1 MSVFLS
7 SVLVLNT
14 AAMIRFKASSVSP
27 VEASELRNG
36 IIEKAVSY
44 LDSEKNSDGSYGNS
58 NLVNDTTETLIAL
71 RAAQKET
78 DPTSETWVTDSIS
91 FKNTDMTARLSAA
104 SAKSE
109 YLEKL
114 ENKQN
119 TDGGFG
125 LYPDYASDIL
135 DSVLV
140 LEAINDTA
148 YSGNKISGIG
158 ICTYLLNSAK
168 SNGSYSYTEA
178 SDSDDILT
186 SMVVYNVGRY
196 LSSNNYELTS
206 FETPI
211 TYLKNIE
218 NNSYKD
224 EDIKETLYR
233 CLALQSVNEE
243 MDPLK
248 LVSKIAEVQKSDG
261 SFAEDI
267 ETTSVAI
274 RLLQS
279 IDLDNKL
286 IIRNFETQLSDTK
299 GSSNSSNSI
308 SVDSVIEYYSNYD
321 TELEVKTTAY
331 SDQTPFYENSV
342 KASCPADGKKVHV
355 AAGEFILAE
364 PDGSEIYVIVELYN
378 DGKLVKQQKHN
389 INITAFIPKHST
401 EISNL
406 SVELDTKTAV
416 SGVETEVGVL
426 YDLLYATNVDYD
438 ITMKTIVTKSGKEV
452 ISKTEDAVLTP
463 DSNNLKGTPLSFNP
477 DTTSAGVYDITVI
490 CIDGD
495 KELCRRSTEFRVIE
509 APVIEEKKSEDE
521 QTSEEEQTSED
532 EQTSVEEKTQFEVT
546 WFGPILSDYFIYA
559 GNETEI
565 NAGAEV
571 NYFSNGPFSG
581 KIEMD
586 VYKKD
591 ELVTETSFDITLE
604 KGELTY
610 YDGKAIYPIYKSGDK
625 ISFTVKN
632 VGEYTV
638 NARLFDSEGN
648 LISEGKRT
656 LKVVDRPVQDLILN
670 SSVNTEKE
678 NMVDLSWNDIS
689 NDAESYSYQLY
700 RKTNGTKW
708 EPRSIWNEEE
718 HINVLNVYPAS
729 PYLAEWMTTTIS
741 DTETPAGKGIF
752 DIDSVHIPTFN
763 SDPYGYLLDSD
774 GNWKYDVIFFGSSD
788 CNSGY
793 DLNDESLK
801 VTKEFVSSGRGVL
814 FGHDTICGGSGY
826 MLEHRKFNQ
835 FAEEAGL
842 LVATPQPEVWYRTT
856 SVSVVKLGTLT
867 NYPWTIRGDLTVP
880 NTHSTGQYLN
890 GADEWITLNATKRP
904 HPETGGLDNFYLS
917 TYNNV
922 GMIQTGDSN
931 GQASDDER
939 KILANTLFYLY
950 QISQQTT
957 AKDASFYDADAPDL
971 PTLISSS
978 NENGKAVLNVQSK
991 DNPTEYEYYIS
1002 ANPIS
1007 SESDRVLSNVRK
1019 HTAFADLAG
1028 FVVKVDSSIE
1038 PKPELIERAE
1048 NGEDILDIVPAD
1060 KNGKATLE
1068 AVPSDLSQKQY
1079 IHIFAVD
1086 NANNISEE
1094 YIIPFADDNLS
1105 TEIDTDKKLY
1115 SFGDTVAIDA
1125 ETLSAPFGRTADM
1138 TIDIFDEFDHKTA
1151 ELVSSPAQILNA
1163 DVKLQSNTQWTIPQE
1178 IQGRYKAVIS
1188 WKNGEELIASDEA
1201 EFKIA
1206 NEKNISNLITSDKKS
1221 YSLTDPINLSS
1232 EVFNNSKAMTENDL
1246 ILNII
1251 VVDKDN
1257 KKAASFSHDLSAIS
1271 PSGTID
1277 LSDAL
1282 DPGKLSDGDYK
1293 VKATVTQGDI
1303 ELSSDSTEFTV
1314 IADVTSFT
1322 GKLDLTDSQTKGT
1335 ADFSVKNTGNAD
1347 AENAVISV
1355 KVYKDGSGIPVYAYT
1370 EEISIAAG
1378 ETFTGKKTFDLTDPS
1393 IGKYSG
1399 VLSVEF
1405 KDENSDLDYDGFEN
1419 TYETTTTVT
1428 TNATTTTTTTAT
1440 TSNPKTG
1447 DNGIP
1452 IYMWLISALS
1462 VLGLVS
1468 VKMMGGKENE

>member
-1 MSVFLS
+1 MNLSGRKKKAVSVFLS

-206 FETPI
+206 FEAPI

-248 LVSKIAEVQKSDG
+248 IVSKIAEVQKSDG

-378 DGKLVKQQKHN
+378 DGKLVKKQKHN

-638 NARLFDSEGN
+638 NARLLDSEGN

-689 NDAESYSYQLY
+689 ND
-700 RKTNGTKW
+700 
-708 EPRSIWNEEE
+708 
-718 HINVLNVYPAS
+718 
-729 PYLAEWMTTTIS
+729 IS
-741 DTETPAGKGIF
+741 DVALFASKAG
-752 DIDSVHIPTFN
+752 
-763 SDPYGYLLDSD
+763 
-774 GNWKYDVIFFGSSD
+774 
-788 CNSGY
+788 
-793 DLNDESLK
+793 
-801 VTKEFVSSGRGVL
+801 R
-814 FGHDTICGGSGY
+814 
-826 MLEHRKFNQ
+826 
-835 FAEEAGL
+835 AGL
-842 LVATPQPEVWYRTT
+842 QFFYSMP
-856 SVSVVKLGTLT
+856 G
-867 NYPWTIRGDLTVP
+867 
-880 NTHSTGQYLN
+880 STG
-890 GADEWITLNATKRP
+890 GAIYMNARC
-904 HPETGGLDNFYLS
+904 
-917 TYNNV
+917 YN
-922 GMIQTGDSN
+922 
-931 GQASDDER
+931 AS
-939 KILANTLFYLY
+939 I
-950 QISQQTT
+950 
-957 AKDASFYDADAPDL
+957 
-971 PTLISSS
+971 
-978 NENGKAVLNVQSK
+978 
-991 DNPTEYEYYIS
+991 
-1002 ANPIS
+1002 
-1007 SESDRVLSNVRK
+1007 
-1019 HTAFADLAG
+1019 
-1028 FVVKVDSSIE
+1028 
-1038 PKPELIERAE
+1038 
-1048 NGEDILDIVPAD
+1048 
-1060 KNGKATLE
+1060 
-1068 AVPSDLSQKQY
+1068 
-1079 IHIFAVD
+1079 
-1086 NANNISEE
+1086 
-1094 YIIPFADDNLS
+1094 
-1105 TEIDTDKKLY
+1105 
-1115 SFGDTVAIDA
+1115 
-1125 ETLSAPFGRTADM
+1125 
-1138 TIDIFDEFDHKTA
+1138 
-1151 ELVSSPAQILNA
+1151 
-1163 DVKLQSNTQWTIPQE
+1163 
-1178 IQGRYKAVIS
+1178 
-1188 WKNGEELIASDEA
+1188 
-1201 EFKIA
+1201 
-1206 NEKNISNLITSDKKS
+1206 
-1221 YSLTDPINLSS
+1221 
-1232 EVFNNSKAMTENDL
+1232 
-1246 ILNII
+1246 
-1251 VVDKDN
+1251 
-1257 KKAASFSHDLSAIS
+1257 
-1271 PSGTID
+1271 
-1277 LSDAL
+1277 SDAL
-1282 DPGKLSDGDYK
+1282 
-1293 VKATVTQGDI
+1293 
-1303 ELSSDSTEFTV
+1303 
-1314 IADVTSFT
+1314 
-1322 GKLDLTDSQTKGT
+1322 
-1335 ADFSVKNTGNAD
+1335 
-1347 AENAVISV
+1347 
-1355 KVYKDGSGIPVYAYT
+1355 
-1370 EEISIAAG
+1370 
-1378 ETFTGKKTFDLTDPS
+1378 
-1393 IGKYSG
+1393 
-1399 VLSVEF
+1399 
-1405 KDENSDLDYDGFEN
+1405 
-1419 TYETTTTVT
+1419 
-1428 TNATTTTTTTAT
+1428 
-1440 TSNPKTG
+1440 
-1447 DNGIP
+1447 
-1452 IYMWLISALS
+1452 
-1462 VLGLVS
+1462 
-1468 VKMMGGKENE
+1468 